1 MKNMREFDIITIIM
15 LYLDSMSG
23 RSLNQDKAA
32 KFMQCISPKPSGN
45 LDLRG
50 IIDFKERWIRV
61 TQSMLNDEQ
70 NLWHS
75 WTIERDVDAGNQ
87 LIKKYKPL
95 VSYHVQRI
103 GAGLPKNV
111 SRDDLYSLGMMGLF
125 DALNK
130 FDIKR
135 DLKFDTYA
143 SFRVRG
149 AIIDGLRKEDWLPR
163 SAREKAKKLEAQIE
177 ELEQKLMRHATP
189 EELAEHMELPIEE
202 VYQTVQE
209 HFFSNVLSI
218 NEQQDQEEL
227 EGKTFVIRDDDTR
240 TPEQEIVHNELLA
253 DLGRNI
259 EKLNEKEQLVV
270 SLFYSEEMTLT
281 EIGEMLDLSTSRI
294 SQIHSKALLKLRKFL
309 SPEVINS

>member
-1 MKNMREFDIITIIM
+1 M
-15 LYLDSMSG
+15 
-23 RSLNQDKAA
+23 
-32 KFMQCISPKPSGN
+32 
-45 LDLRG
+45 
-50 IIDFKERWIRV
+50 IDFKERWIRV
-61 TQSMLNDEQ
+61 TQPMINDEQ

-75 WTIERDVDAGNQ
+75 WTMERDVDAGNQ

-189 EELAEHMELPIEE
+189 EELAKHMQLPVEE
-202 VYQTVQE
+202 IYQTVQE
-209 HFFSNVLSI
+209 HFFSNILSI

-227 EGKTFVIRDDDTR
+227 EGKTFVIRDDATR
-240 TPEQEIVHNELLA
+240 TPEQEVVHSELLA

-259 EKLNEKEQLVV
+259 EKLNEKEQLVL
-270 SLFYSEEMTLT
+270 SLFYTEEMTLT
-281 EIGEMLDLSTSRI
+281 EIGEMLELSTSRI
-294 SQIHSKALLKLRKFL
+294 SQIHSKALFKLRKFL
-309 SPEVINS
+309 SSEVINS

>member
-1 MKNMREFDIITIIM
+1 MT
-15 LYLDSMSG
+15 
-23 RSLNQDKAA
+23 Q
-32 KFMQCISPKPSGN
+32 PSSEELKLWSSWINNRDPQAG
-45 LDLRG
+45 DLL
-50 IIDFKERWIRV
+50 V
-61 TQSMLNDEQ
+61 
-70 NLWHS
+70 
-75 WTIERDVDAGNQ
+75 
-87 LIKKYKPL
+87 KKYKPL

-111 SRDDLYSLGMMGLF
+111 SRDDLVSLGMMGLF

-130 FDIKR
+130 FDINR

-177 ELEQKLMRHATP
+177 RLEQKLMRHATP
-189 EELAEHMELPIEE
+189 EELAEHMNLSVDD

-218 NEQQDQEEL
+218 NEQQDQEDS
-227 EGKTFVIRDDDTR
+227 EGKSFIIRDEQTK
-240 TPEQEIVHNELLA
+240 TPEQHVVRTELLG
-253 DLGRNI
+253 DLAENI
-259 EKLNEKEQLVV
+259 KKLNEKEQLVL
-270 SLFYSEEMTLT
+270 SLFYTEEMTLT

-294 SQIHSKALLKLRKFL
+294 SQIHSKALFKLRRFL
-309 SPEVINS
+309 SSEMMNA